1 MAAADSQYVDAEDL
15 EATLDNVLDQTS
27 LKWIFVGGKG
37 GVGKTTTSCS
47 LAVQLAAV
55 RESVLIISTDPAHN
69 LSDAFR
75 QKFTRHPTLIEG
87 FTNLY
92 AMEVD
97 PTPDTTEL
105 EAIEGMAEAGS
116 FITDISTSIPGIDEA
131 MSFAE
136 VMKQVQSM
144 DYSCIVFDTA
154 PTGHTLRLLQFPTT
168 LEKGLGKLMSLKEQ
182 FGGILSTASSMLA
195 GPGSDD
201 VIEQAMSKLE
211 QLKAI
216 VEEVNAQFK
225 DPELTTFVCVCIPEF
240 LSLYETER
248 LVQELARFE
257 IDCRNVVINQIIFPE
272 EIGTSKLLAA
282 RVKMQQKYLDQFYDL
297 YEDFHIVK
305 MPLLEEEVR
314 GSEALRSFSR
324 FLIEP
329 YAAQNNVAATKKELE
344 EEATRLKEQLDAVET
359 KLKGL

>member
-1 MAAADSQYVDAEDL
+1 M
-15 EATLDNVLDQTS
+15 
-27 LKWIFVGGKG
+27 
-37 GVGKTTTSCS
+37 
-47 LAVQLAAV
+47 
-55 RESVLIISTDPAHN
+55 
-69 LSDAFR
+69 
-75 QKFTRHPTLIEG
+75 
-87 FTNLY
+87 
-92 AMEVD
+92 D

-105 EAIEGMAEAGS
+105 ESIEGMGEAGS
-116 FITDISTSIPGIDEA
+116 FISDISTSIPGIDEA

-168 LEKGLGKLMSLKEQ
+168 LEKGLGKLMSLKES
-182 FGGILSTASSMLA
+182 FGGLISTASSMLA
-195 GPGSDD
+195 GPGGDD

-225 DPELTTFVCVCIPEF
+225 DPDLTTFVCVCIPEF

-282 RVKMQQKYLDQFYDL
+282 RVRMQQKYLEQFYDL

-305 MPLLEEEVR
+305 MPLLEEEIR
-314 GSEALRSFSR
+314 GGEALKSFSR

-329 YAAQNNVAATKKELE
+329 YVAQNNVAATKKELE
-344 EEATRLKEQLDAVET
+344 EEAKRLKEQLEVIEM
-359 KLKGL
+359 KLKAL

>member
-1 MAAADSQYVDAEDL
+1 MSGVHDCDEYAL
-15 EATLDNVLDQTS
+15 EPTLENILEQTS

-47 LAVQLAAV
+47 LAIQLARV
-55 RESVLIISTDPAHN
+55 RSSVLIISTDPAHN

-75 QKFTRHPTLIEG
+75 QKFTKTPTLVNG
-87 FTNLY
+87 FDNLH

-97 PTPDTTEL
+97 PNPDVSEL
-105 EAIEGMAEAGS
+105 ETMEGLEEGGFLAE
-116 FITDISTSIPGIDEA
+116 ISSSIPGIDEA

-136 VMKQVQSM
+136 VMKRVQSM

-168 LEKGLGKLMSLKEQ
+168 LEKGLGKLMSLKDS
-182 FGGILSTASSMLA
+182 FGGILSTASSLLS
-195 GPGSDD
+195 GPGSEDMLTG
-201 VIEQAMSKLE
+201 IMEKLE
-211 QLKAI
+211 KLKEI

-225 DPELTTFVCVCIPEF
+225 SADLTTFVCVCIPEF

-248 LVQELARFE
+248 LVQELAKFE
-257 IDCRNVVINQIIFPE
+257 IDCRNIVINQVIFPE
-272 EIGTSKLLAA
+272 EVGSSRLLQA
-282 RVKMQQKYLDQFYDL
+282 RVRMQQKYLEQFYDL

-314 GSEALRSFSR
+314 GNDSLRSFSDN
-324 FLIEP
+324 LITP
-329 YAAQNNVAATKKELE
+329 YSQSSLEDLDKQVLMNEADHLRSKLEQVEQKLAQMN
-344 EEATRLKEQLDAVET
+344 
-359 KLKGL
+359 

>member
-1 MAAADSQYVDAEDL
+1 MTHTHTY
-15 EATLDNVLDQTS
+15 TYK
-27 LKWIFVGGKG
+27 LKNYS
-37 GVGKTTTSCS
+37 KTYNPK
-47 LAVQLAAV
+47 Q
-55 RESVLIISTDPAHN
+55 
-69 LSDAFR
+69 
-75 QKFTRHPTLIEG
+75 
-87 FTNLY
+87 
-92 AMEVD
+92 EVD
-97 PTPDTTEL
+97 PTPDTTE
-105 EAIEGMAEAGS
+105 IESMEGFAEAGS
-116 FITDISTSIPGIDEA
+116 FFTDISTSIPGIDEA

-144 DYSCIVFDTA
+144 DYPCIVFDTA

-168 LEKGLGKLMSLKEQ
+168 LEKGLNKLMSLKES
-182 FGGILSTASSMLA
+182 FGGLLTTASAMFA
-195 GPGSDD
+195 GPGSED
-201 VIEQAMSKLE
+201 VIEQATKKLE
-211 QLKAI
+211 ALKRI

-272 EIGTSKLLAA
+272 EVGSSKLLRA
-282 RVKMQQKYLDQFYDL
+282 RVRMQQKYLQQFYDL

-314 GSEALRSFSR
+314 GADGLTSFSR

-329 YAAQNNVAATKKELE
+329 YEKESGSSTESKEALE
-344 EEATRLKEQLDAVET
+344 AEVKRLTEELKDVEL
-359 KLKGL
+359 KLKKVLNTV